1 MSASQEKWK
10 KLKAKIQTIEAKE
23 TEKERQEGY
32 NTINHSIQNVVLSLI
47 KEATKKPNVYKENY
61 NYINELN
68 LVIPRYNEKTNKY
81 DLTSLT
87 GLLNEKVPPLE
98 SSETEEVPVSSSAP
112 EPTVSQTPTM
122 AEVIQTNPETPV
134 SEFKGTATSS
144 VVAPAQ
150 IQTQAEKSQPIFTTS
165 LDPLTEVKEAS
176 SEPPPLVSSREPSV
190 EPEGEQLVRN
200 TTEQALQHSSSSLWS
215 LPSVLTTGWSMFNSQ
230 ILRDRSTETYLRQD
244 QSQAPH
250 VSTSEQEQ
258 IQEILA
264 KSPEY
269 GEVYMPSTK
278 STVQPRQTEVHEET
292 LVSPDAGVNLP
303 ETTPT
308 VNVVATP
315 SPSSSIMHTHQPNIE
330 PQAEDTDIM
339 DAYENMFEP
348 KTKYIPEAKRS
359 QNAPRADI
367 EHKFGDYAIA
377 PTRSP
382 LISKDKAVG
391 ILPFPDAF
399 KTWKYISQTRPY
411 VLSSTLNKY
420 QYYPSVN
427 LATKRLVK

>member
-1 MSASQEKWK
+1 MSKWDDLKTAMENEKWENAR
-10 KLKAKIQTIEAKE
+10 KAKIALSIQKGLIKSAKKTPNE
-23 TEKERQEGY
+23 YAQDYAEISKRNIQIAKYDADTEKY
-32 NTINHSIQNVVLSLI
+32 IFIPFTDVLPQP
-47 KEATKKPNVYKENY
+47 EA
-61 NYINELN
+61 
-68 LVIPRYNEKTNKY
+68 
-81 DLTSLT
+81 
-87 GLLNEKVPPLE
+87 
-98 SSETEEVPVSSSAP
+98 PVSSAPVAEPTP

-230 ILRDRSTETYLRQD
+230 ILRDRSTETYISQD

-269 GEVYMPSTK
+269 GQVYMPSTK
-278 STVQPRQTEVHEET
+278 TTVQPRQTEVHEET

-315 SPSSSIMHTHQPNIE
+315 SPSSSIMHTHQPNVE
-330 PQAEDTDIM
+330 PQAT
-339 DAYENMFEP
+339 APAQAPVLQNN
-348 KTKYIPEAKRS
+348 PEEMGTVGSWEREFYPYNS
-359 QNAPRADI
+359 VNAPRADI
-367 EHKFGDYAIA
+367 QHRFGDYKIA

-391 ILPFPDAF
+391 ILPFPEAF
-399 KTWKYISQTRPY
+399 KPWKYISQTRPY

-427 LATKRLVK
+427 LATKSLVK

>member
-1 MSASQEKWK
+1 MSKWDD
-10 KLKAKIQTIEAKE
+10 LQTAMNNTSWENARKAKIALSFQKGLIKSAKKTPNE
-23 TEKERQEGY
+23 YAQDYAEISKRNIQIAKYDADTEKY
-32 NTINHSIQNVVLSLI
+32 IFIPFTDVLPQP
-47 KEATKKPNVYKENY
+47 EA
-61 NYINELN
+61 
-68 LVIPRYNEKTNKY
+68 
-81 DLTSLT
+81 
-87 GLLNEKVPPLE
+87 
-98 SSETEEVPVSSSAP
+98 PVSSAHVAEPTP

-134 SEFKGTATSS
+134 SEFKGTATSNI
-144 VVAPAQ
+144 VAPP
-150 IQTQAEKSQPIFTTS
+150 QTQTPAEKSQPIFTTS

-176 SEPPPLVSSREPSV
+176 SEPPPL

-200 TTEQALQHSSSSLWS
+200 TTEHALQHSSSSLWS

-230 ILRDRSTETYLRQD
+230 ILRDRSTETYISQD

-269 GEVYMPSTK
+269 GQVYMPSTK
-278 STVQPRQTEVHEET
+278 TTVQPRQTEVHEET

-315 SPSSSIMHTHQPNIE
+315 SPSSSIMHTHQPNVE
-330 PQAEDTDIM
+330 PQAT
-339 DAYENMFEP
+339 APAQAPVLQNN
-348 KTKYIPEAKRS
+348 PEEMGTVGSWEREFYPYNS
-359 QNAPRADI
+359 VNAPRADI
-367 EHKFGDYAIA
+367 QHRFGDYKIA

-391 ILPFPDAF
+391 ILPFPEAF
-399 KTWKYISQTRPY
+399 KPWKYISQTRPY

-427 LATKRLVK
+427 LATKSLVK

>member
-1 MSASQEKWK
+1 MSKWDDLKTAMENEKWENAR
-10 KLKAKIQTIEAKE
+10 KAKIALSIQKGLIKSAKKTPNE
-23 TEKERQEGY
+23 YAQDYAEISKRNIQIAKYDADTEKY
-32 NTINHSIQNVVLSLI
+32 IFIPFTDVLPQP
-47 KEATKKPNVYKENY
+47 EA
-61 NYINELN
+61 
-68 LVIPRYNEKTNKY
+68 
-81 DLTSLT
+81 
-87 GLLNEKVPPLE
+87 
-98 SSETEEVPVSSSAP
+98 PVSSAPVAEPTP

-150 IQTQAEKSQPIFTTS
+150 IQTPAEKSQPIFTTS

-230 ILRDRSTETYLRQD
+230 ILRDRSTETYISQD

-269 GEVYMPSTK
+269 GQVYMPSTK
-278 STVQPRQTEVHEET
+278 TTVQPRQTEVHEET

-315 SPSSSIMHTHQPNIE
+315 SPSSSIMHTHQPNVE
-330 PQAEDTDIM
+330 PQAT
-339 DAYENMFEP
+339 APAQAPVLQNN
-348 KTKYIPEAKRS
+348 PEEMGTVGSWEREFYPYNS
-359 QNAPRADI
+359 VNAPRADI
-367 EHKFGDYAIA
+367 QHRFGDYKIA

-399 KTWKYISQTRPY
+399 KPWKYISQTRPY

-427 LATKRLVK
+427 LATKSLVK

>member
-1 MSASQEKWK
+1 MSKWDDLK
-10 KLKAKIQTIEAKE
+10 TAMENETWENQRKAKIAL
-23 TEKERQEGY
+23 
-32 NTINHSIQNVVLSLI
+32 SIQKGLI
-47 KEATKKPNVYKENY
+47 KSAKKTPNEYAQDYAEISKRN
-61 NYINELN
+61 IQ
-68 LVIPRYNEKTNKY
+68 IAKY
-81 DLTSLT
+81 DADTD
-87 GLLNEKVPPLE
+87 KYIFVPFTDVLP
-98 SSETEEVPVSSSAP
+98 TPVSSAPVAEPTP

-134 SEFKGTATSS
+134 SQFKGTATSS

-150 IQTQAEKSQPIFTTS
+150 IQTQAEKSQPIPTTS
-165 LDPLTEVKEAS
+165 LDPLTEVRDAS

-190 EPEGEQLVRN
+190 EPSVEGEQLVRN
-200 TTEQALQHSSSSLWS
+200 TTEHALQHSSSSLWS

-230 ILRDRSTETYLRQD
+230 ILRDRSTETYISQD

-269 GEVYMPSTK
+269 GQVYIPSTK
-278 STVQPRQTEVHEET
+278 TTVQPRQTEVHEET
-292 LVSPDAGVNLP
+292 LISPDAGVNLP

-315 SPSSSIMHTHQPNIE
+315 SPSSSIMHTHQPNVE
-330 PQAEDTDIM
+330 PQAT
-339 DAYENMFEP
+339 APAQAPVLQNN
-348 KTKYIPEAKRS
+348 PEEMGTVGSWEREFYPYNS
-359 QNAPRADI
+359 VNAPRTDI
-367 EHKFGDYAIA
+367 QHRFGDYKIA

-391 ILPFPDAF
+391 ILPFPEAF
-399 KTWKYISQTRPY
+399 KPWKYISQTRPY

-427 LATKRLVK
+427 LATKSLVK

>member
-1 MSASQEKWK
+1 MSKWDDLK
-10 KLKAKIQTIEAKE
+10 TAMENETWENARKAKIAL
-23 TEKERQEGY
+23 
-32 NTINHSIQNVVLSLI
+32 SIQKGLI
-47 KEATKKPNVYKENY
+47 KSAKKTPNEYAQDYAEISKRNIKVA
-61 NYINELN
+61 
-68 LVIPRYNEKTNKY
+68 KY
-81 DLTSLT
+81 DADTD
-87 GLLNEKVPPLE
+87 KYIFVPFTDVLPP
-98 SSETEEVPVSSSAP
+98 PVSSAPVAEPTP

-134 SEFKGTATSS
+134 SEFKGTATSNI
-144 VVAPAQ
+144 VAPPQ
-150 IQTQAEKSQPIFTTS
+150 IQTQAEKSQPIPTTS
-165 LDPLTEVKEAS
+165 LDPLTEVRDAS

-190 EPEGEQLVRN
+190 EPSVEGEQLVRN
-200 TTEQALQHSSSSLWS
+200 TTEHALQHSSSSLWS

-230 ILRDRSTETYLRQD
+230 ILRDRSTETYISQD
-244 QSQAPH
+244 QSQAPP
-250 VSTSEQEQ
+250 VFTSEQEQ
-258 IQEILA
+258 VKEILA

-269 GEVYMPSTK
+269 GQVYMPSTK
-278 STVQPRQTEVHEET
+278 TTVQPRQTEVHEET

-391 ILPFPDAF
+391 VLPFPEAF
-399 KTWKYISQTRPY
+399 EPWKYISQPRPY
-411 VLSSTLNKY
+411 VLSSTP
-420 QYYPSVN
+420 Q
-427 LATKRLVK
+427 